1 MLTGHNR
8 TISPT
13 AHNNRWVFL
22 VVLSAALFLIG
33 ADNSILYTA
42 IPELRE
48 QLHTTELQSLWI
60 INAYPLVLASLLLG
74 TGTLGDKIGH
84 RRMFEIGVLTF
95 GFASLFAALAPSAGW
110 LIVARGLLGFGA
122 ATMMPATLALIRTT
136 FKDVRERNTA
146 IGIWGSVAT
155 LGAASGP
162 VLGGFL
168 LEHYYWGSV
177 FLINV
182 PIALLAWV
190 ATQFIA
196 PRNVAD
202 HSRHWDL
209 ISSLLAMVTLTGAVL
224 AMKQLATTE
233 ISWEWLAVS
242 LATMLAGGFF
252 FEWRQRRLTHPL
264 LTWDIFRNNLFLA
277 GVIAA
282 SVSMFILAG
291 TEMITTQRF
300 QIAEGFSPLQAGL
313 VTGCVAISAF
323 PTSILGGANLHRWG
337 FRPLIAGG
345 FGLMAAGAGVAVYA
359 LGVDS
364 FPTLL
369 VALMVTGAGAGLTM
383 SVTSTAIIGSAPA
396 HRSGMA
402 ASVEEVSFEFG
413 TLLSVAALGSLF
425 PFLYARSAPAE
436 VAGDLQHGPLHPVFG
451 EAARAAIDTS
461 YSTILCTVAILSV
474 VTCAITALL
483 LKGNPKETEY
493 AHE

>member
-1 MLTGHNR
+1 MQTAPQR
-8 TISPT
+8 TINQT
-13 AHNNRWVFL
+13 AHDNRWVFL
-22 VVLSAALFLIG
+22 GVLSAALFLIG

-42 IPELRE
+42 LPELRE

-84 RRMFEIGVLTF
+84 RRMFEVGVLTF
-95 GFASLFAALAPSAGW
+95 GVASLGAALAPTAGW
-110 LIVARGLLGFGA
+110 LIVARGVLGFGA

-136 FKDVRERNTA
+136 FVNVRERNTA

-182 PIALLAWV
+182 PIALAAWV

-196 PRNVAD
+196 PRNIAD

-209 ISSLLAMVTLTGAVL
+209 LSSLLAMLTLTGAVL
-224 AMKQLATTE
+224 AIKQLAATQPSITA
-233 ISWEWLAVS
+233 LGTS
-242 LATMLAGGFF
+242 LAAMVLGGFL

-264 LTWDIFRNNLFLA
+264 LTWDIFRNRLFLA

-323 PTSILGGANLHRWG
+323 PTSIAGGANLHRWG
-337 FRPLIAGG
+337 FRPLISGG
-345 FGLMAAGAGVAVYA
+345 FALMGVGGVVAVYA
-359 LGVDS
+359 LSIDS

-369 VALMVTGAGAGLTM
+369 GALMATGAGAGLTM
-383 SVTSTAIIGSAPA
+383 SVTSTAIIGSAPT

-425 PFLYARSAPAE
+425 PFLYARRAPAE
-436 VAGDLQHGPLHPVFG
+436 VADDLQHGPLHETLG
-451 EAARAAIDTS
+451 AAATEAINHAYSGVLILVAA
-461 YSTILCTVAILSV
+461 LALA
-474 VTCAITALL
+474 TCVITASL